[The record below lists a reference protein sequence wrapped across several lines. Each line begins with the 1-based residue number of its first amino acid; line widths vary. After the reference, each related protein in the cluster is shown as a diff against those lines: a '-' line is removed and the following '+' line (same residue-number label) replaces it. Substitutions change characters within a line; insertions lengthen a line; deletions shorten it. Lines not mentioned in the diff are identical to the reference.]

1 MDRLFPIL
9 ALVAL
14 GISAGAGCS
23 RGVQVARPTEGVD
36 YVVVRVPG
44 MVPQAR
50 LERCTEAGCA
60 EAYDMKKRAAE
71 EVP

>member
-1 MDRLFPIL
+1 MNRLSLIL
-9 ALVAL
+9 ALVAVGL
-14 GISAGAGCS
+14 SGAAGCA
-23 RGVQVARPTEGVD
+23 RGVKVARPTEGVD

-50 LERCTEAGCA
+50 LERCTEQGCD
-60 EAYDMKKRAAE
+60 EVYDVKTRPAE